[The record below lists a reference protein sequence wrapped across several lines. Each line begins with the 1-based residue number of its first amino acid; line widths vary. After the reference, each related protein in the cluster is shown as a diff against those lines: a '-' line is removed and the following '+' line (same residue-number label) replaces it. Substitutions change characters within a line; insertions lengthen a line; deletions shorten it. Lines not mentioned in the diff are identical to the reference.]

1 MADDS
6 EVQEISRSEC
16 LELLRTSAVG
26 RVGGTVDGHPF
37 VLPVNYAVDG
47 DHVVFKTGAG
57 TKLSGTTFARVA
69 FEIDGF
75 DGQSRTGWSVVV
87 EGVATDISDM
97 VDSASTRLRALD
109 LQPWSPGQKSHWVA
123 IQPESITGRRVTRAL
138 PGA

>member
-1 MADDS
+1 MDDDCA
-6 EVQEISRSEC
+6 VQEITHAEC

-47 DHVVFKTGAG
+47 DHVVFKTAAG

-75 DGQSRTGWSVVV
+75 DAKSRTGWSVVV

-97 VDSASTRLRALD
+97 VDSASARLRTLD
-109 LQPWSPGQKSHWVA
+109 LQPWFPGEKSHWVA
-123 IQPESITGRRVTRAL
+123 IQPESITGRRVSRTVS
-138 PGA
+138 GA

>member
-1 MADDS
+1 MDDDRTV
-6 EVQEISRSEC
+6 EEISPADC

-26 RVGGTVDGHPF
+26 RVGGTVAGHPF

-47 DHVVFKTGAG
+47 DQVVFKTAAG
-57 TKLSGTTFARVA
+57 TKLSGSSFARVA

-75 DGQSRTGWSVVV
+75 DAKSRTGWSVVV

-97 VDSASTRLRALD
+97 IDTKSSRLRALD
-109 LQPWSPGQKSHWVA
+109 LQPWFAGEKSHWVA
-123 IQPESITGRRVTRAL
+123 IQPESISGRRVV

>member
-1 MADDS
+1 MDDDCA
-6 EVQEISRSEC
+6 VQEITHAEC

-47 DHVVFKTGAG
+47 DHVVFKTAAG

-75 DGQSRTGWSVVV
+75 DAKSRTGWSVVV

-97 VDSASTRLRALD
+97 VDSASTRLRTLD
-109 LQPWSPGQKSHWVA
+109 LQPWFPGEKSHWVA
-123 IQPESITGRRVTRAL
+123 IQPESITGRRVSRTVPSA
-138 PGA
+138 

>member
-1 MADDS
+1 MGDDPI
-6 EVQEISRSEC
+6 VHEIPQAEC
-16 LELLRTSAVG
+16 LELLRTTAVG

-47 DHVVFKTGAG
+47 DHVVFKTAAG
-57 TKLSGTTFARVA
+57 TKLSGSTFARVA

-75 DGQSRTGWSVVV
+75 DARDRTGWSVVV

-97 VDSASTRLRALD
+97 VDSGSARLRQLD
-109 LQPWSPGQKSHWVA
+109 LQPWFPGEKSHWVA
-123 IQPESITGRRVTRAL
+123 IQPESITGRRVSRTS

>member
-1 MADDS
+1 MDDS
-6 EVQEISRSEC
+6 PAVQEISRAEC
-16 LELLRTSAVG
+16 VELLRTTAVG

-57 TKLSGTTFARVA
+57 TKLSGSTFARVA

-75 DGQSRTGWSVVV
+75 DEKKRAGWSVVV

-97 VDSASTRLRALD
+97 VDSGSARLRALD
-109 LQPWSPGQKSHWVA
+109 LDPWFPGEKSHWVA
-123 IQPESITGRRVTRAL
+123 IQPESITGRRVSGPV